1 MQKKAALSKL
11 KQLSVNRDFKNVHA
25 DIHDI
30 LKSHSQDA
38 EVLFEI
44 AKIQFTIKRP
54 DLASLTFQK
63 VAELE
68 KKTLGSHKLPTV
80 VDWAKALS
88 HFGKYE
94 QSQKL
99 VDKISAHND
108 SLAEVVAI
116 SARNA
121 RLTDDTEKFNQL
133 AQKAYELNPNLV
145 EARLEYARYLDQNG
159 QSDRAFEILELN
171 LDNDPPDG
179 DSIDYWMAI
188 QQRKELWR
196 YGIEKLTAFAAKF
209 PNNLEFVYGLALA
222 HNHLGEQALARE
234 FYEKSIELHP
244 ENPRLY
250 YELGVLLRVIGKM
263 EEADKL
269 IEKSLEMR
277 PDNPAAI
284 RTMGADRKYTH
295 GDWLAKKLFFVSS
308 RVTAMT
314 EIEQVHTHY
323 ALAKFFEDV
332 GELDTAFRHYNFG
345 GRTKNKLEPYEH
357 EKSVLQAETTKKY
370 VNKALIAQTG
380 QKGYQSEKPI
390 FILGM
395 PRSGTSLLEQILASH
410 PQIYGAGELKY
421 MTSVI
426 ENFSIGTDGRLLLGN
441 KEPVFA
447 YEEKAT
453 YEQRGKAFV
462 DYLDK
467 LSGGTYERVVD
478 KMPGNFNFLGM
489 IRTILPNAK
498 IIHSRRHP
506 VETCLS
512 NYRIHFAEGQLW
524 SYNLTNLGKYY
535 RVYWDLMRY
544 WREEFAGD
552 FLEVRYEDNVTNL
565 EVNSK
570 IIMDYIGL
578 DWTPEMMEF
587 HKTDRAVK
595 TASIQ
600 QVRKPIYNT
609 SMNRWKKYESFL
621 GPLLD
626 EIGDLVEEYEA
637 ESPELFTS

>member
-1 MQKKAALSKL
+1 MKKGAALSKL
-11 KQLSVNRDFKNVHA
+11 KQLTENREFKNVHA
-25 DIHDI
+25 EIQNI
-30 LKSHSQDA
+30 LKHHSLDS
-38 EVLFEI
+38 EVLF
-44 AKIQFTIKRP
+44 AVGKTQFAIKRP
-54 DLASLTFQK
+54 DLASLSFQK

-68 KKTLGSHKLPTV
+68 KTKQGTNKLETIV
-80 VDWAKALS
+80 EWAKALS
-88 HFGKYE
+88 HFSKYE
-94 QSQKL
+94 DSQKL
-99 VDKISAHND
+99 VDKISLNND

-116 SARNA
+116 AARNA
-121 RLTDDTEKFNQL
+121 RLSDDTEKFSQL
-133 AQKAYELNPNLV
+133 AQRAYKLNPNLI
-145 EARLEYARYLDQNG
+145 EARLEYARYLDQTG
-159 QSDRAFEILELN
+159 QSDQAFEILELN

-179 DSIDYWMAI
+179 DSIDFWMAI

-196 YGIEKLTAFAAKF
+196 YGIEKLTSLAAKF
-209 PNNLEFVYGLALA
+209 PKNLEFVYGLALA
-222 HNHLGEQALARE
+222 HNHLGEQALAKG
-234 FYEKSIELHP
+234 FYEKAIALHP

-308 RVTAMT
+308 RITSMSDM
-314 EIEQVHTHY
+314 EQVHTHY

-332 GELDTAFRHYNFG
+332 GELDTAFRHYKFG
-345 GRTKNKLEPYEH
+345 GRTKNKIEPYEH

-370 VNKALIAQTG
+370 VTKGLIEQTG
-380 QKGYQSEKPI
+380 QIGYNSEKPI

-395 PRSGTSLLEQILASH
+395 PRSGTSLLEQILSSH

-535 RVYWDLMRY
+535 RVYWDLMKY
-544 WREEFAGD
+544 WREEFAGQ
-552 FLEVRYEDNVTNL
+552 FLEVRYEDNVTKL
-565 EVNSK
+565 EENSK

-587 HKTDRAVK
+587 HKTERAVK

-600 QVRKPIYNT
+600 QVRKPIYKT
-609 SMNRWKKYESFL
+609 SMNRWKKYEAYL

-626 EIGDLVEEYEA
+626 EIGDIIEEYEA
-637 ESPELFTS
+637 ESPDLFKD